1 MTQNPALTLR
11 SLLIAATVFLLLTVL
26 HTWPLTTDL
35 AGLSRNDNNDT
46 TLNEWAVSWV
56 AHQIIRDPMHLFDA
70 NIFHPHRHTLAYSEP
85 LILPGL
91 VGAPLRWLGSSPVL
105 TYNLLLLLG
114 FVTTGLAMY
123 VVVATWTNDKMAA
136 LLSGSLLAFNAHTL
150 TRLPHLQAIFAVG
163 LPLALWAF
171 DRLVQRG
178 QTRHAVWL
186 ALSVLMC
193 ALTSGH
199 LAVFTFFALSAALV
213 ARPEVWWRF
222 QNRTVLLK
230 LAIAAAVTLVVTLLI
245 LWPYQLLH
253 SQEDFQRPLD
263 GLIAATPMTY
273 LSTAANMH
281 YNWWSNQIFR
291 VVTEETLFPGFT
303 AIVLSVAAFALSPR
317 AISTAGRMLLA
328 IGTVGFVMSLGMS
341 TPVYA
346 WFYELV
352 PPVAGIRVAARFGFL
367 TILAVAGLA
376 GLGLAKLRHHWP
388 SRWMTIVSIG
398 ALAVASIEALHAP
411 MPYIPYKGIPAI
423 YQPIAADPEPGA
435 VLDLPFYDGLSAHRN
450 APYMLATT
458 THWKPLVNGYS
469 GHKPANFDQ
478 TVRRMNNF
486 PASETIEALRAL
498 GVRYVVV
505 HVNDYRSKD
514 RVRKLITDAARNS
527 SIRLVAATDEHRL
540 YRIR

>member
-1 MTQNPALTLR
+1 
-11 SLLIAATVFLLLTVL
+11 
-26 HTWPLTTDL
+26 
-35 AGLSRNDNNDT
+35 
-46 TLNEWAVSWV
+46 
-56 AHQIIRDPMHLFDA
+56 
-70 NIFHPHRHTLAYSEP
+70 
-85 LILPGL
+85 
-91 VGAPLRWLGSSPVL
+91 
-105 TYNLLLLLG
+105 
-114 FVTTGLAMY
+114 
-123 VVVATWTNDKMAA
+123 
-136 LLSGSLLAFNAHTL
+136 
-150 TRLPHLQAIFAVG
+150 
-163 LPLALWAF
+163 
-171 DRLVQRG
+171 
-178 QTRHAVWL
+178 
-186 ALSVLMC
+186 MC

-230 LAIAAAVTLVVTLLI
+230 LTIAAAVTLVATLVI

-376 GLGLAKLRHHWP
+376 GLGLAKLRHRWP
-388 SRWMTIVSIG
+388 SPLMTIVSIG
-398 ALAVASIEALHAP
+398 ALAVASLEALHAP
-411 MPYIPYKGIPAI
+411 MPYIPYEGIPSI

-458 THWKPLVNGYS
+458 SYWKPLVNGYS

-527 SIRLVAATDEHRL
+527 SLRLVAATDEHRL

>member
-1 MTQNPALTLR
+1 
-11 SLLIAATVFLLLTVL
+11 
-26 HTWPLTTDL
+26 
-35 AGLSRNDNNDT
+35 
-46 TLNEWAVSWV
+46 
-56 AHQIIRDPMHLFDA
+56 
-70 NIFHPHRHTLAYSEP
+70 
-85 LILPGL
+85 
-91 VGAPLRWLGSSPVL
+91 
-105 TYNLLLLLG
+105 
-114 FVTTGLAMY
+114 MY
-123 VVVATWTNDKMAA
+123 VVVATWTNDRMAA

-230 LAIAAAVTLVVTLLI
+230 LTIAAAVTLVATLVI

-376 GLGLAKLRHHWP
+376 GLGLAKLRHRWP
-388 SRWMTIVSIG
+388 SPLMTIVSIG
-398 ALAVASIEALHAP
+398 ALAVASLEALHAP
-411 MPYIPYKGIPAI
+411 MPYIPYEGIPSI

-458 THWKPLVNGYS
+458 SHWKPLVNGYS

-527 SIRLVAATDEHRL
+527 SLRLVAATDEHRL